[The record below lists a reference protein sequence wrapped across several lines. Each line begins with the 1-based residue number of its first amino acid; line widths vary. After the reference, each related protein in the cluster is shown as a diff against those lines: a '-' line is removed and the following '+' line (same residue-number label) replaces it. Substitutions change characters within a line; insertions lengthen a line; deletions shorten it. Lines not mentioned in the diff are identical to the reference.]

1 MRFRDVYKN
10 NLFMLKFVWKYYKI
24 YIITSILISF
34 SSILT
39 PLADVLG
46 PKYIIDFISQKK
58 PFSWIVTIVILI
70 FSVELLKSIYYS
82 WYYKFITPRAHNK
95 IKGGIN
101 NLLMQKAASLD
112 LECYENAHFYDK
124 YTRAL
129 KEADIRA
136 LSVVNSTRDFLLSL
150 VYTLTLFGV
159 IVTLDPILLLISVIS
174 MLLSSL
180 FGLISGK
187 CQFKYERLLTPF
199 EKHLNYIKRVFYE
212 VQYSKEIRI
221 FPIGKLLFKKYD
233 NNIDKIDSVLKTRGK
248 KLTLLN
254 ILGDTV
260 EFIMTIGVTMIY
272 LAWKIYNGAL
282 TLGDFMALYI
292 ASRQFSSRLQV
303 FFNSFTQFY
312 EHSLYIT
319 NLKEVLDYESK
330 IENSSNSLEIL
341 EEEITNISVD
351 NVSFSY
357 SEREVLHNVTIKASK
372 GEKIAIVGH
381 NGAGKTTLIK
391 LIIRLYDVNKGKI
404 LINNKDIT
412 KLSVKH
418 LRSKIGLVFQ
428 DYQLYSASIAENV
441 LLREVKTPEDEDKV
455 WFALKQ
461 VGLYEKVKEL
471 PNGIHTLITKEFS
484 NEGIFLSG
492 GEAQKLALARIY
504 IKDYDVVILDEP
516 SSSLDPLAE
525 KQMYENMM
533 NITEN
538 KIAIFITHRLSTT
551 VMADRIYLIDN
562 GRVIEQGTHKELME
576 LNGEYKRM
584 FDAQAQFYR
593 EQAEDGLVVS

>member
-516 SSSLDPLAE
+516 SSSLDLLAE

>member
-58 PFSWIVTIVILI
+58 PFTWIVTVVILI
-70 FSVELLKSIYYS
+70 FSIEILKSIYYS

-112 LECYENAHFYDK
+112 LECYENADFYDK

-136 LSVVNSTRDFLLSL
+136 LSVVSSTRDFLLSL
-150 VYTLTLFGV
+150 VYALTLFGV
-159 IVTLDPILLLISVIS
+159 IVTLDPILLLISVVS

-221 FPIGKLLFKKYD
+221 FPISKLLFKKYD

-260 EFIMTIGVTMIY
+260 EFIMTIGVTMLY
-272 LAWKIYNGAL
+272 LAWKIYNGVL

-341 EEEITNISVD
+341 EEKITDISVD

-357 SEREVLHNVTIKASK
+357 SEREVLHNITIKASK

-391 LIIRLYDVNKGKI
+391 LIIRLYDVNKGEI
-404 LINNKDIT
+404 LINNKDIK

-504 IKDYDVVILDEP
+504 IKDYDIVILDEP

-533 NITEN
+533 DITKN

-576 LNGEYKRM
+576 LNGKYRRM

-593 EQAEDGLVVS
+593 EQAEDGLAVL

>member
-1 MRFRDVYKN
+1 
-10 NLFMLKFVWKYYKI
+10 
-24 YIITSILISF
+24 
-34 SSILT
+34 
-39 PLADVLG
+39 
-46 PKYIIDFISQKK
+46 
-58 PFSWIVTIVILI
+58 
-70 FSVELLKSIYYS
+70 
-82 WYYKFITPRAHNK
+82 
-95 IKGGIN
+95 
-101 NLLMQKAASLD
+101 
-112 LECYENAHFYDK
+112 
-124 YTRAL
+124 
-129 KEADIRA
+129 
-136 LSVVNSTRDFLLSL
+136 
-150 VYTLTLFGV
+150 
-159 IVTLDPILLLISVIS
+159 
-174 MLLSSL
+174 
-180 FGLISGK
+180 
-187 CQFKYERLLTPF
+187 
-199 EKHLNYIKRVFYE
+199 
-212 VQYSKEIRI
+212 
-221 FPIGKLLFKKYD
+221 
-233 NNIDKIDSVLKTRGK
+233 
-248 KLTLLN
+248 
-254 ILGDTV
+254 
-260 EFIMTIGVTMIY
+260 
-272 LAWKIYNGAL
+272 
-282 TLGDFMALYI
+282 
-292 ASRQFSSRLQV
+292 
-303 FFNSFTQFY
+303 
-312 EHSLYIT
+312 
-319 NLKEVLDYESK
+319 
-330 IENSSNSLEIL
+330 
-341 EEEITNISVD
+341 
-351 NVSFSY
+351 SFSY
-357 SEREVLHNVTIKASK
+357 SEREVLHNITIKASK

-404 LINNKDIT
+404 LINNKDIK

-441 LLREVKTPEDEDKV
+441 LLREVKNPEDEDKV

-533 NITEN
+533 DITKN

-576 LNGEYKRM
+576 LNGKYRRM

-593 EQAEDGLVVS
+593 EQAEDGLAVL